1 MKFVRQPAC
10 SPDFNALDLGALNS
24 LASGVRE
31 PLLVPSSDPDENSVR
46 NWDRI
51 CRAVQ
56 QRWEEWDCIP
66 RLDSIFDTKSR
77 VLHLAYEHDGG
88 NEFSVPHSHTPR
100 EERTATLPISELAA
114 FDSIAWPKE
123 DYTDPAIKKRK
134 KELAEAQK
142 LVRRGLVNL

>member
-1 MKFVRQPAC
+1 VRQPAC

-88 NEFSVPHSHTPR
+88 NEFSVPHS